1 LQLQQGTVKD
11 RPVPHS
17 ATVNQP
23 ILMPDDPGML
33 AWRTFLTA
41 HATVIRRLDAELEER
56 ESLALSDF
64 DVLAQLHF
72 AGGTLRMRD
81 LADSVLLSRSGM
93 TRRVDRLEAAGFVT
107 REACETDR
115 RGSMA
120 SLTVQGRD
128 RLLRALPV
136 HIQGIS
142 DHFLALLGE
151 DELDSLK
158 TTLAKLVP
166 PDRRP
171 A

>member
-1 LQLQQGTVKD
+1 MLVATTTRTSRVQQE
-11 RPVPHS
+11 PVTTS
-17 ATVNQP
+17 TLP
-23 ILMPDDPGML
+23 IDDPGLL

-41 HATVIRRLDAELEER
+41 HATLIRRLDAELEER
-56 ESLALSDF
+56 EALSLSDF

-93 TRRVDRLEAAGFVT
+93 TRRVDRLEAAGFVS
-107 REACETDR
+107 RAACETDR

-120 SLTVQGRD
+120 SLTEAGRE
-128 RLLRALPV
+128 RLERAMPV

-142 DHFLALLGE
+142 DHFLCHLAP
-151 DELDSLK
+151 DELATLR

-171 A
+171 G

>member
-1 LQLQQGTVKD
+1 MPEL
-11 RPVPHS
+11 PVSTSLP
-17 ATVNQP
+17 P
-23 ILMPDDPGML
+23 PDDPGML
-33 AWRTFLTA
+33 AWRMFLTA

-64 DVLAQLHF
+64 DVLVQLHF

-93 TRRVDRLEAAGFVT
+93 TRRVDRLEAAGYVS
-107 REACETDR
+107 RVACETDR

-120 SLTVQGRD
+120 SLTDEGRQ
-128 RLLRALPV
+128 RLHRALPV
-136 HIQGIS
+136 HVQGIAE
-142 DHFLALLGE
+142 HFLGHFAP
-151 DELDSLK
+151 DELTSLR

-171 A
+171 G